1 MRTDAADRHRH
12 GGCDA
17 PAQRAA
23 SALEFWSALLE
34 PARHSRMRFPS
45 ILNSALRED
54 VGRQARTSVR
64 NGFSG
69 ESDPITTLRVE
80 ASFQATAICG
90 ISVMPISAATI
101 WTNVR
106 RLVAWKTSM
115 RTGSTL
121 RPACRE
127 W

>member
-1 MRTDAADRHRH
+1 MRTDTADRHRH
-12 GGCDA
+12 GGCRRDA

-34 PARHSRMRFPS
+34 PARHSRIRFPS

-64 NGFSG
+64 NGLPG
-69 ESDPITTLRVE
+69 ASDRITTLRGE
-80 ASFQATAICG
+80 ASSETTAIYG

-101 WTNVR
+101 WTSVR
-106 RLVAWKTSM
+106 KPVAWQTPARN
-115 RTGSTL
+115 RTTI
-121 RPACRE
+121 R
-127 W
+127 